1 MKFKENEKVM
11 YTPITGKIEKAT
23 IIACKDKFNTGSIKT
38 ENASGNFDYLISVEK
53 EGKTEQH
60 FCQESDL
67 EKLLT

>member
-1 MKFKENEKVM
+1 MKFKENEKVL
-11 YTPITGKIEKAT
+11 YTSITCKKEKAT
-23 IIACKDKFNTGSIKT
+23 IIACKDKFDTGSIKK

-67 EKLLT
+67 E